1 MCVLCRMSKQGL
13 HLLRKIDE
21 SAHKD
26 GDVTIRY
33 ILTDGIVIVRFGLD
47 VSTVET

>member
-1 MCVLCRMSKQGL
+1 M
-13 HLLRKIDE
+13 RKIDE

-47 VSTVET
+47 VRVQ